1 MQSED
6 EPLLAEERA
15 CTGQRDSTPPASAA
29 RAATGTADAATAS
42 ICNEADAAT
51 PEEEEPPYSVRN
63 EIVFFFSKGVR
74 LRGGTAAAAR
84 HGSRATRAEY

>member
-15 CTGQRDSTPPASAA
+15 CGRDSTPPASAA

-84 HGSRATRAEY
+84 HGSRATRADY